1 MNSKMTAAKISAGM
15 LIGVMA
21 LSVVACGKRNK
32 PTIDTAPSTSEM
44 ITTTTTTAPTTSL
57 SLWTGPLTNDQ
68 QVTWKETTLDQQVT
82 YYAKVT
88 KGEFLNIRKGP
99 GTEYSK
105 VGTLSRGQ
113 SICECS
119 SMVELQPSKLTT
131 WVRFPSLAPG
141 SLAQL
146 DRATAF

>member
-1 MNSKMTAAKISAGM
+1 MNSKMTAAKISAGL

-21 LSVVACGKRNK
+21 LSVVACGKKNK
-32 PTIDTAPSTSEM
+32 PTIDTAPSTSE
-44 ITTTTTTAPTTSL
+44 ITTVPTTTAPTTSL

-113 SICECS
+113 SIVVVARTSIGWFKTIDGFYASETY
-119 SMVELQPSKLTT
+119 LQKKP
-131 WVRFPSLAPG
+131 V
-141 SLAQL
+141 
-146 DRATAF
+146 TA

>member
-1 MNSKMTAAKISAGM
+1 MNSKMAAARISAGM

-21 LSVVACGKRNK
+21 FSFVACGKKSK
-32 PTIDTAPSTSEM
+32 PTIASTTTSE

-57 SLWTGPLTNDQ
+57 MLYTGPLTNDQ

-105 VGTLSRGQ
+105 IGTLSRGQ
-113 SICECS
+113 SIIVVARTSNGWYKTIDGFYASETYLQKKPVS
-119 SMVELQPSKLTT
+119 S
-131 WVRFPSLAPG
+131 
-141 SLAQL
+141 
-146 DRATAF
+146 

>member
-1 MNSKMTAAKISAGM
+1 MNSKMTATKISAGM

-32 PTIDTAPSTSEM
+32 PTIDTAPSTSM

-57 SLWTGPLTNDQ
+57 DMYTGPLTNDQ

-88 KGEFLNIRKGP
+88 KGEFLNLRKGP
-99 GTEYSK
+99 GTEYTK
-105 VGTLSRGQ
+105 IGTLTRNQTIVVVARTSNGWYKTIDGFYA
-113 SICECS
+113 SETY
-119 SMVELQPSKLTT
+119 LSKKPLT
-131 WVRFPSLAPG
+131 S
-141 SLAQL
+141 
-146 DRATAF
+146 

>member
-21 LSVVACGKRNK
+21 LSAVACGKKNK
-32 PTIDTAPSTSEM
+32 PTIDTAPSTSL
-44 ITTTTTTAPTTSL
+44 ITTTTTTVPTTKL
-57 SLWTGPLTNDQ
+57 STYKGPLTNDQ

-99 GTEYSK
+99 GTEYTK

-113 SICECS
+113 TIVVVARTSNGWYKTIDGFYASETY
-119 SMVELQPSKLTT
+119 LSKK
-131 WVRFPSLAPG
+131 PP
-141 SLAQL
+141 
-146 DRATAF
+146 TA